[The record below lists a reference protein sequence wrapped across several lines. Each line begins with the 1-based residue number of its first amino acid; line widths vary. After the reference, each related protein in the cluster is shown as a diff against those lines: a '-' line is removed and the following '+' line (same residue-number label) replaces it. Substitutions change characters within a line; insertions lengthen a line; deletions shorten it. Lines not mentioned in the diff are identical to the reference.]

1 MVGNKSIIQWS
12 KEMELNIP
20 EIDEQHKRLVDLLNH
35 FYENNRA
42 GLHDEAVIKFL
53 KELRDYLIYH
63 LDWEERFLEEIG
75 FHETKQHKKT
85 HELFKKFYA
94 EEVGK
99 YLKQRDE
106 KALRELVA
114 FTLSWLYTHILKT
127 DKKYAK
133 YYHEVYKKN
142 KEKALV

>member
-1 MVGNKSIIQWS
+1 MATTKSVIQWS

-20 EIDEQHKRLVDLLNH
+20 EIDEQHKKLVELLNH
-35 FYENNRA
+35 FYEESRR
-42 GLHDEAVIKFL
+42 GMHEEAVRDFL

-63 LDWEERFLEEIG
+63 LDWEEKFLEEIG
-75 FHETKQHKKT
+75 FEETEQHKKT
-85 HELFKKFYA
+85 HDMFKKFYA
-94 EEVGK
+94 EEVNR
-99 YLKQRDE
+99 YLKNKDE
-106 KALRELVA
+106 QALRELVA
-114 FTLSWLYTHILKT
+114 FTLSWLYTHIMKT